1 MESSDK
7 YGNESRT
14 SFDRFQIFFNN
25 LQDAFFQVDRFGMLV
40 LVNPSAVRMF
50 GYNSSE
56 EMTGRPVVE
65 FYANQEERMKM
76 LAELRSKKQLV
87 DYIVLAKKKDGSKFW
102 ISMNVQYIYINGELE
117 GSESIIRDIS
127 KRKTDEEQIQ
137 TFSSILEQSP
147 VSIVITDVQGN
158 IEYVNPKFE
167 KTTGYS
173 LEEAMGK
180 NPRILKSDTKTN
192 EEYQEMWNS
201 ITSGKEWHG
210 EFLNV
215 KKNGELYYESASIS
229 PVRDENGHII
239 RYIAVK
245 EDITERKKYEE
256 QIKTLSTVV
265 EQSPLMIII
274 TDRSGKIEYVNA
286 EFSRFTQYS
295 SREIIGRIPMI
306 FNQKHHTAWSHS
318 KMWETLQEGKLWL
331 SEFKN
336 RKKDGTIFWEN
347 ITAFPLTSEDGLI
360 MNYIIIN
367 EDITDKKQLLD
378 DLVKSKEKAEESD
391 RLKSAFLANMS
402 HEIRTPMNG
411 ILGFTEL
418 LKEPN
423 LSGAEQQFYI
433 KIITESGHRMLNLMN
448 NLIDISRIESHE
460 VKIICSSF
468 DIRKKFDHLL
478 DFFNQEAKMKGLRLI
493 CTCDLM
499 PHESL
504 IETDVQKLDSVLEN
518 LVKNAIKFTKEGTIE
533 FGCEKQES
541 HYRFFVKDSGAGIDP
556 AHQSIIF
563 DRFRQASESLSRPY
577 EGAGLGLSIS
587 KAYVEILGGK
597 IWVESEPGKG
607 AVFYFTLPKQ
617 KVNPPEP
624 SAQELVPSIEQKS
637 MSSKLKI
644 LLVEDDDV
652 SMNYLEIITKKL
664 CEEIYKANSGT
675 EAVELFR
682 KNQDIKVILMD
693 LKLPLMDGLEATRQ
707 IRTFNKEVVIL
718 AQTAY
723 SMVGDR
729 EKAIAAGCNDYI
741 TKPIEPMRLKSLLE
755 LYTQPVK

>member
-1 MESSDK
+1 MESSEK

-14 SFDRFQIFFNN
+14 SFDQFQRFFNN

-50 GYNSSE
+50 GYNSGE

-76 LAELRSKKQLV
+76 LAELRSKEQLV
-87 DYIVLAKKKDGSKFW
+87 DYVVLAKRKDGSKFW
-102 ISMNVQYIYINGELE
+102 ISMNVQYLYINGELD

-127 KRKTDEEQIQ
+127 RRKTDEEKIQ

-147 VSIVITDVQGN
+147 VSIVITDVLGN

-167 KTTGYS
+167 QTTGYS
-173 LEEAMGK
+173 LQEAMGK
-180 NPRILKSDTKTN
+180 NPRILKSDNKTR

-201 ITSGKEWHG
+201 MTSGKEWHG

-229 PVRDENGHII
+229 AVRDGNGNII

-245 EDITERKKYEE
+245 EDITERKKHEE

-265 EQSPLMIII
+265 DQIPLMIVI
-274 TDRSGKIEYVNA
+274 TDKGGKIEYVNE
-286 EFSRFTQYS
+286 EFSRFTQYT
-295 SREIIGRIPMI
+295 SREVIGRIPMI
-306 FNQKHHTAWSHS
+306 FNQKHHTAWSYS
-318 KMWETLQEGKLWL
+318 KMWETLQEGKMWL

-336 RKKDGTIFWEN
+336 KKKDGTIFWEN
-347 ITAFPLTSEDGLI
+347 VTAFPLTSEDSLI

-367 EDITDKKQLLD
+367 DDITDKKQLLD

-433 KIITESGHRMLNLMN
+433 KIITDSGHRMLNLMN

-460 VKIICSSF
+460 VKIIRSSF

-493 CTCDLM
+493 CKCELL
-499 PHESL
+499 PNESL

-518 LVKNAIKFTKEGTIE
+518 LLKNALKFTKNGTIE
-533 FGCEKQES
+533 FGCEKQENL
-541 HYRFFVKDSGAGIDP
+541 YKFFVKDSGAGIDP

-597 IWVESEPGKG
+597 IWVDSEPGKG
-607 AVFYFTLPKQ
+607 AIFYFTLPVQ
-617 KVNPPEP
+617 VDREAEALSQVVVPLPEIQVLP
-624 SAQELVPSIEQKS
+624 AKFK
-637 MSSKLKI
+637 MM
-644 LLVEDDDV
+644 LVEDDDI
-652 SMNYLEIITKKL
+652 SMNYLEIISEKF
-664 CEEIYKANSGT
+664 CQEIYKASSGT

-682 KNQDIKVILMD
+682 KNQDIKMILMD
-693 LKLPLMDGLEATRQ
+693 IKLPLMDGLEATRQ
-707 IRTFNKEVVIL
+707 IREFNKEVVIL

-729 EKAIAAGCNDYI
+729 EKAMAAGCNDYI
-741 TKPIEPMRLKSLLE
+741 TKPIERDKLKSLVL
-755 LYTQPVK
+755 QFANK